1 MRLQIDKTFELEISK
16 TIAYHCQEGC
26 STSFA
31 GLDSYCHKASLRGNS
46 CFSLCA
52 SVVRKRFRSWV
63 RYFLGTLFSSSI
75 FSIDNLAIQIS
86 WHYHRYCY
94 SILPTCRSKY
104 IRAGGVL
111 TFISSWAKRRTKL
124 WQSGHIFQNII
135 IQWNTSSRYTANT
148 TRKKHARI
156 CAFESE
162 RKPIVYQSLVSSK
175 RSLLLSK
182 PTQAFKKLSRALRCL
197 LRLLTTSVPK
207 EDSLEYCSVVMME
220 SYRVSQEEP

>member
-1 MRLQIDKTFELEISK
+1 MLWESAFEVGWGISWE
-16 TIAYHCQEGC
+16 H
-26 STSFA
+26 
-31 GLDSYCHKASLRGNS
+31 
-46 CFSLCA
+46 
-52 SVVRKRFRSWV
+52 
-63 RYFLGTLFSSSI
+63 LFSSSI
-75 FSIDNLAIQIS
+75 FRFNIDNLAIQIS
-86 WHYHRYCY
+86 WRYHRYCY

-111 TFISSWAKRRTKL
+111 TFISSWAKRQTKL

-220 SYRVSQEEP
+220 SYRVSQEEPWAYRTIKRGQSTTGKSPPDGQPCGIEREWETQPE